1 MSHCVTFTRLKAT
14 LSKILYQMATDLSTA
29 IPLAIPLHRFVD
41 ELTAGLLPRAVS
53 RKSIIINQIDRDLE
67 VGLDENLLAFV
78 LWNLLDRAVDSTEN
92 ECIHIESVCLGESTM
107 IRVRN
112 AGVYFYRSCANCFRQ
127 MQDAAE
133 KLGGSISIDSWDMGT
148 TVALTLHKDLTAA

>member
-1 MSHCVTFTRLKAT
+1 
-14 LSKILYQMATDLSTA
+14 MATELVTT
-29 IPLAIPLHRFVD
+29 IPLHRFVD

-53 RKSIIINQIDRDLE
+53 RKSIIINQIDRDLQ
-67 VGLDENLLAFV
+67 VGSDENLLAFV
-78 LWNLLDRAVDSTEN
+78 LWNLLDKVVDSTQN
-92 ECIHIESVCLGESTM
+92 ECIHVESVCLGDSTM

>member
-1 MSHCVTFTRLKAT
+1 
-14 LSKILYQMATDLSTA
+14 MATELVTT
-29 IPLAIPLHRFVD
+29 IPLHRFVD

-53 RKSIIINQIDRDLE
+53 RKSIIINQIDRNLQ
-67 VGLDENLLAFV
+67 VGSDENLLAFV
-78 LWNLLDRAVDSTEN
+78 LWNLLDKVVDSTQN
-92 ECIHIESVCLGESTM
+92 ECIHVESVCLGGSTM